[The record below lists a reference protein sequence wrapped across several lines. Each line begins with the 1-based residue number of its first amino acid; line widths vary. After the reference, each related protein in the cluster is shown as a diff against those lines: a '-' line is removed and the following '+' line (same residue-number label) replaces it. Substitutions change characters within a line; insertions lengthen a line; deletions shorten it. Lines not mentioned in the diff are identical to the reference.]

1 MLFFLT
7 SHFVQCSDVSVGI
20 YEQAEETNT
29 SEEEEILR
37 GNPQPSLHHPG
48 RPLLK
53 SCLQLYNSD
62 LIKCFFNHLFISFI
76 FKIVFNVCKIISESI
91 CEFVNGCIKTK
102 LIYSKFLILLF
113 FFFFFYWRNFKTF

>member
-1 MLFFLT
+1 M
-7 SHFVQCSDVSVGI
+7 QCSDVSVGI

-48 RPLLK
+48 LK

-113 FFFFFYWRNFKTF
+113 FFFFFTGETLKLFKF